1 MILVAYGLLTGKP
14 LREPA
19 EHVDSSRVCSCVLL
33 PYIGKF
39 FLLLIF
45 SEGSCPKHA
54 ALLIILTSNSCGLAW
69 QSQVAYKTAWTAIS
83 SLLSQFS
90 RDFGPQVLLHLNVAY
105 FFPSIPVLLLQS
117 AFQERIEQ
125 RFGLAGSALARFFI
139 GLGALVLLTAT
150 FPAFCHSES
159 WLLAA
164 TVLVGMSYGLAFGTS
179 YQLVSKF
186 PKHNTVALTL
196 GGCCAAAAGSYQ
208 NRCCKVTMLE
218 Q

>member
-1 MILVAYGLLTGKP
+1 M
-14 LREPA
+14 
-19 EHVDSSRVCSCVLL
+19 
-33 PYIGKF
+33 
-39 FLLLIF
+39 
-45 SEGSCPKHA
+45 
-54 ALLIILTSNSCGLAW
+54 
-69 QSQVAYKTAWTAIS
+69 
-83 SLLSQFS
+83 
-90 RDFGPQVLLHLNVAY
+90 LLHLNVAY

-125 RFGLAGSALARFFI
+125 RFGLAGSALARFSI
-139 GLGALVLLTAT
+139 GLGALVLLTAS

-196 GGCCAAAAGSYQ
+196 GGCCAAAGARQVHCWCLSGLLLHSGIQ
-208 NRCCKVTMLE
+208 LLAWCSSQPGAACAWLHSWRLVALWHLK
-218 Q
+218 